1 MLGASFNFWGMDM
14 NQATE
19 RIRDLGLA
27 AALVSRGFG
36 TPEIERDIGGQAY
49 FRFIKTDELE
59 QDVSD
64 YWADTLNVKARKYS
78 DDIKMLKSR
87 IYSER

>member
-1 MLGASFNFWGMDM
+1 MDM
-14 NQATE
+14 NQPTI

-27 AALVSRGFG
+27 AALVSCDFEMLRTDHAISGPAFFVFTQ
-36 TPEIERDIGGQAY
+36 TPELERA
-49 FRFIKTDELE
+49 
-59 QDVSD
+59 VND
-64 YWADTLNVKARKYS
+64 YWADTLDVKARKFF